1 MRTIIFFVCLTGLL
15 FACYDDKGNYDY
27 NEINQITIQGI
38 DSLIRCDQM
47 DLLYI
52 PVTLEGTQYADT
64 NRFTYFWEINRKTV
78 STAKDLNVYVNFPLG
93 ENEARFVVTDKELGT
108 KAFKYFKINVSSS
121 TASDGILV
129 LSKYKG
135 HAELSFKRLDK
146 EGSVFT
152 PNFYEALT
160 GNYLGTNPR
169 KIHRNYVPEADN
181 ENSGLKIETDHQ
193 IKCLSEETLQEIGEN
208 TILDHNFFIR
218 RASNLPSGDIVD
230 FDVKVFAH
238 LPVTMEGGFGKSTYI
253 FTIAG
258 DEFWLDQAMLI
269 SFGGVSQTMC
279 MTYMQFKSPWD
290 GRLSP
295 AMFLSALVEK
305 ELQSYVTPSAMYMF
319 DGTVGQFC
327 YNNLAGSGNIGV
339 PALGTYDGY
348 SLLFGTH
355 TATKDHAVA
364 VLSDGADYRML
375 YLNLPSGG
383 QSVLADLS
391 VSGNIINETTSYYPM
406 KNETYMLFATND
418 KLYRYN
424 LRELE
429 NNVAPGNSNVFVELS
444 KWGYSAEAKIT
455 CMSVSRTEQEI
466 LLGVSRYGD
475 DTEGMSEELKGDVL
489 VLDLKTG
496 ELVKKYE
503 GVAGVPVD
511 VKIKYQK
518 WLRDCKEGGN
528 IVDMLYF

>member
-1 MRTIIFFVCLTGLL
+1 MRTILFFLCLTGLL

-27 NEINQITIQGI
+27 HDINQITISGI

-47 DLLYI
+47 DLLHI
-52 PVTLEGTQYADT
+52 PVSLEGTQYADT
-64 NRFTYFWEINRKTV
+64 NRFTYFWEINRKIV
-78 STAKDLNVYVNFPLG
+78 SMTKDLNVYVNFPLG
-93 ENEARFVVTDKELGT
+93 ENEARFVVTDKEFGT

-121 TASDGILV
+121 TAGDGILV

-169 KIHRNYVPEADN
+169 RIHRDYLPEAN
-181 ENSGLKIETDHQ
+181 NINSGLKIETDHQ
-193 IKCLSEETLQEIGEN
+193 IKCLSEETLQEIEGN
-208 TILDHNFFIR
+208 AILDHNYYIKE
-218 RASNLPSGDIVD
+218 AQGLPSGDITG
-230 FDVKVFAH
+230 FEVKAFNHQAT
-238 LPVTMEGGFGKSTYI
+238 TMEGMMNTNYTC
-253 FTIAG
+253 TIAG
-258 DEFWLDQAMLI
+258 DEFWTIQSTCVPSMNMWLKLA
-269 SFGGVSQTMC
+269 F
-279 MTYMQFKSPWD
+279 MQIKSPWK
-290 GRLSP
+290 GTLSP
-295 AMFLSALVEK
+295 TMFLSSLVESGG
-305 ELQSYVTPSAMYMF
+305 QNYTVANMYMF
-319 DGTVGQFC
+319 DETVGQFW
-327 YNNLAGSGNIGV
+327 YNNLLSANNVGV
-339 PALGTYDGY
+339 PELGTYSGY

-364 VLSDGADYRML
+364 VLSDGAGYRML
-375 YLNLPSGG
+375 YMNLSNGT
-383 QSVLADLS
+383 QSVLADFAVPS
-391 VSGNIINETTSYYPM
+391 NIINETTSYYPM
-406 KNETYMLFATND
+406 KNEAYMLFTTND

-429 NNVAPGNSNVFVELS
+429 NNVAPGNSSVFVELS
-444 KWGYSAEAKIT
+444 KWGYNAEAKIT

-475 DTEGMSEELKGDVL
+475 DTEGMSEGLKGDVL

-503 GVAGVPVD
+503 GISGVPVD

-518 WLRDCKEGGN
+518 WLRDGKEGGN
-528 IVDMLYF
+528 VVDMLYF

>member
-1 MRTIIFFVCLTGLL
+1 M
-15 FACYDDKGNYDY
+15 
-27 NEINQITIQGI
+27 
-38 DSLIRCDQM
+38 
-47 DLLYI
+47 
-52 PVTLEGTQYADT
+52 
-64 NRFTYFWEINRKTV
+64 
-78 STAKDLNVYVNFPLG
+78 
-93 ENEARFVVTDKELGT
+93 
-108 KAFKYFKINVSSS
+108 
-121 TASDGILV
+121 
-129 LSKYKG
+129 
-135 HAELSFKRLDK
+135 
-146 EGSVFT
+146 
-152 PNFYEALT
+152 
-160 GNYLGTNPR
+160 
-169 KIHRNYVPEADN
+169 
-181 ENSGLKIETDHQ
+181 
-193 IKCLSEETLQEIGEN
+193 QEIGEN

-230 FDVKVFAH
+230 FDVKAFAH

-269 SFGGVSQTMC
+269 SFGGMSQTMC
-279 MTYMQFKSPWD
+279 LTFMQMKSPWK

-305 ELQSYVTPSAMYMF
+305 ELQNYVTPSAMYMF
-319 DGTVGQFC
+319 DETVGQFC

-406 KNETYMLFATND
+406 KNEAYMLFATND

-455 CMSVSRTEQEI
+455 CMSVSRTEREI

-518 WLRDCKEGGN
+518 WLRDGKEGGN

>member
-1 MRTIIFFVCLTGLL
+1 MRTILFFVCLTGLL

-27 NEINQITIQGI
+27 HDINQITISGI

-47 DLLYI
+47 DLLHI

-64 NRFTYFWEINRKTV
+64 NQFTYFWEINRKMV

-121 TASDGILV
+121 TAGDGILV

-152 PNFYEALT
+152 PNFYEALA

-169 KIHRNYVPEADN
+169 RIHRNYVPEADN

-218 RASNLPSGDIVD
+218 RANSLPSGDITD
-230 FDVKVFAH
+230 FDVKAFAH
-238 LPVTMEGGFGKSTYI
+238 QPVTMEGGFGKSTYI

-258 DEFWLDQAMLI
+258 DEFWMDQAMLI
-269 SFGGVSQTMC
+269 SFGGMSQTMC
-279 MTYMQFKSPWD
+279 MTYMQFKSPWG

-305 ELQSYVTPSAMYMF
+305 ELQNYNTPTAMYMF
-319 DGTVGQFC
+319 DETVGQFC
-327 YNNLAGSGNIGV
+327 YNNLMGSNNVGV
-339 PALGTYDGY
+339 PALGTYSGY

-364 VLSDGADYRML
+364 VLSDGAGYRML
-375 YLNLPSGG
+375 YMNLPNGE
-383 QSVLADLS
+383 QSVLADLTVPS
-391 VSGNIINETTSYYPM
+391 NIINETTSYYPM
-406 KNETYMLFATND
+406 KNEAYMLFATND

-429 NNVAPGNSNVFVELS
+429 NNVAPGNSSVFVELS

-475 DTEGMSEELKGDVL
+475 DTEGMAEELKGDVL

-496 ELVKKYE
+496 ELIKKYE
-503 GVAGVPVD
+503 GVSGVPVD

-518 WLRDCKEGGN
+518 WLRDGKEGGS
-528 IVDMLYF
+528 VADVLYF

>member
-1 MRTIIFFVCLTGLL
+1 M
-15 FACYDDKGNYDY
+15 
-27 NEINQITIQGI
+27 
-38 DSLIRCDQM
+38 
-47 DLLYI
+47 
-52 PVTLEGTQYADT
+52 
-64 NRFTYFWEINRKTV
+64 
-78 STAKDLNVYVNFPLG
+78 
-93 ENEARFVVTDKELGT
+93 
-108 KAFKYFKINVSSS
+108 
-121 TASDGILV
+121 
-129 LSKYKG
+129 
-135 HAELSFKRLDK
+135 
-146 EGSVFT
+146 
-152 PNFYEALT
+152 
-160 GNYLGTNPR
+160 
-169 KIHRNYVPEADN
+169 
-181 ENSGLKIETDHQ
+181 
-193 IKCLSEETLQEIGEN
+193 QEIGEN

-230 FDVKVFAH
+230 FDVKAFAH

-269 SFGGVSQTMC
+269 SFGGMSQTMC
-279 MTYMQFKSPWD
+279 LTFMQMKSPWK

-305 ELQSYVTPSAMYMF
+305 ELQNYVTPSAMYMF
-319 DGTVGQFC
+319 DETVGQFC

-406 KNETYMLFATND
+406 KNEAYMLFATND

-444 KWGYSAEAKIT
+444 KWG
-455 CMSVSRTEQEI
+455 
-466 LLGVSRYGD
+466 L
-475 DTEGMSEELKGDVL
+475 
-489 VLDLKTG
+489 
-496 ELVKKYE
+496 
-503 GVAGVPVD
+503 
-511 VKIKYQK
+511 
-518 WLRDCKEGGN
+518 
-528 IVDMLYF
+528 